1 MMRPMKET
9 ETGRLPDRELLE
21 QQLAELPIAQYEF
34 FETGELEFG
43 ERLRMI
49 CQAEC
54 PRYGKT
60 WACPP
65 AVGTIEE
72 CRDRCLSYPRGLLI
86 VSLAEVT
93 SISHMEECLATRPAH
108 EAMTHEVIR
117 LLQAQGL
124 EVYGLSTESCAICEH
139 CTYPHAPCRHKDKM
153 LPCLESHG
161 IVATALADK
170 YGIEY
175 LYDSQVVTWFSVL
188 LYR

>member
-1 MMRPMKET
+1 MNRQ
-9 ETGRLPDRELLE
+9 LLE
-21 QQLAELPIAQYEF
+21 QQLLELPIAQYEF
-34 FETGELEFG
+34 FETEELEFAQRI
-43 ERLRMI
+43 RLI
-49 CQAEC
+49 CEGEC

-65 AVGTIEE
+65 AVGTVAE
-72 CRDRCLSYPRGLLI
+72 CKARCLTYPHGLLLT
-86 VSLAEVT
+86 SLAEVS

-108 EAMTHEVIR
+108 EETTQEVIR
-117 LLQAQGL
+117 LLKEQGL
-124 EVYGLSTESCAICEH
+124 EVYGLSTESCSICKE
-139 CTYPHAPCRHKDKM
+139 CTYPHAPCRHKEKM

-175 LYDSQVVTWFSVL
+175 LYGPQVVTWFSIL